1 MHKSKKFVTLGLVSL
16 LPLILAACAQTTKKG
31 TTMKPPTDPFFDTFY
46 KVIGLPLQH
55 LMEWIASLVGTASSY
70 GIAIIVITLLVRL
83 IVLPLMLR
91 QQRTMT
97 AYQEKQKIIQPQLKI
112 VQEATKRAKT
122 PEQQMAMN
130 GYMRKIYS
138 ANGTSMIP
146 SMGCLPMLIQL
157 PIFSGLYQ
165 AIAYSPE
172 ISEAT
177 FFGIQLGHSN
187 FIVTILATLPYIVV
201 SLIMLQGVPPE
212 QRKAMQTTA
221 FLNPIMTFVFCMMY
235 NAGLGLYFGAGGIIL
250 IIQQAIV
257 TYVVTPNIRKRMDAE
272 MEENP
277 PVIVVDEHTFDN
289 WDTATAGATGAAGTT
304 GSSKPADPDAIDHG
318 KLRRRN
324 AGKQQRPRK

>member
-1 MHKSKKFVTLGLVSL
+1 
-16 LPLILAACAQTTKKG
+16 
-31 TTMKPPTDPFFDTFY
+31 
-46 KVIGLPLQH
+46 
-55 LMEWIASLVGTASSY
+55 
-70 GIAIIVITLLVRL
+70 
-83 IVLPLMLR
+83 
-91 QQRTMT
+91 
-97 AYQEKQKIIQPQLKI
+97 
-112 VQEATKRAKT
+112 AKT

-304 GSSKPADPDAIDHG
+304 GSSKPADPDAIDHS

>member
-31 TTMKPPTDPFFDTFY
+31 TTMKPPTDPFFGTFY

-187 FIVTILATLPYIVV
+187 FIVTILATL
-201 SLIMLQGVPPE
+201 QGVPPE

-304 GSSKPADPDAIDHG
+304 GSSKPADPDAIDHS

>member
-1 MHKSKKFVTLGLVSL
+1 MHKSKKVFTLGIVGL
-16 LPLILAACAQTTKKG
+16 LPLLLAACAPTTKQG
-31 TTMKPPTDPFFDTFY
+31 VTLKPPTDPFFGTFY

-55 LMEWIASLVGTASSY
+55 LMEWIAGFVGTTSSY
-70 GIAIIVITLLVRL
+70 GIAIIVITILVRL

-97 AYQEKQKIIQPQLKI
+97 AYQEKQKILQPQLKI
-112 VQEATKRAKT
+112 VQEATKKAKT
-122 PEQQMAMN
+122 PEQQLAAN
-130 GYMRKIYS
+130 NYMRKIYS

-172 ISEAT
+172 ISRAT

-221 FLNPIMTFVFCMMY
+221 FLNPIMTFIFCMMY

-257 TYVVTPNIRKRMDAE
+257 TYIVTPNIRKRLDEE

-277 PVIVVDEHTFDN
+277 PVIVVNEHTFDD
-289 WDTATAGATGAAGTT
+289 WGKVTATAGATS
-304 GSSKPADPDAIDHG
+304 GSHQPADPDAIDHN
-318 KLRRRN
+318 KLRKRN

>member
-31 TTMKPPTDPFFDTFY
+31 TTMKPPTDPFFGTFY

-130 GYMRKIYS
+130 GYMRKISS

>member
-31 TTMKPPTDPFFDTFY
+31 TTMKPPTDPFFGTFY

-165 AIAYSPE
+165 ALAYSPE
-172 ISEAT
+172 ISAAT
-177 FFGIQLGHSN
+177 FFGMQMVHSN

>member
-31 TTMKPPTDPFFDTFY
+31 TTMKPPTDPFFGTFY

-157 PIFSGLYQ
+157 PIFSGLY
-165 AIAYSPE
+165 
-172 ISEAT
+172 
-177 FFGIQLGHSN
+177 
-187 FIVTILATLPYIVV
+187 
-201 SLIMLQGVPPE
+201 
-212 QRKAMQTTA
+212 
-221 FLNPIMTFVFCMMY
+221 
-235 NAGLGLYFGAGGIIL
+235 
-250 IIQQAIV
+250 
-257 TYVVTPNIRKRMDAE
+257 
-272 MEENP
+272 
-277 PVIVVDEHTFDN
+277 
-289 WDTATAGATGAAGTT
+289 
-304 GSSKPADPDAIDHG
+304 
-318 KLRRRN
+318 
-324 AGKQQRPRK
+324 

>member
-31 TTMKPPTDPFFDTFY
+31 TTMKPPTDPFFGTFY

-177 FFGIQLGHSN
+177 FFGIQLWHSN

-304 GSSKPADPDAIDHG
+304 GSSKPADPDAIDHS